1 MKINWKLFFI
11 LWVLCIFGVLSI
23 IPYQLSL
30 VGGLDNL
37 QMPFYLLIISTLV
50 NNSILFAIVI
60 FLGLLI
66 APKVGL
72 GLPFLEGWL
81 NKEKVNGGLKSVV
94 PLSVGLGIL
103 AGVFIIGFD
112 FIFSMLGSGTPG
124 NLATP
129 PAWEGL
135 LSSFYGG
142 INEEVLMRLFVM
154 SLLVYITFRI
164 KKTDDGKPTAI
175 GVWFSIVLAALIF
188 GAGHLPT
195 VMASGPLT
203 PLVVARIL
211 LLNGIGG
218 IIFGWLYWKKGLES
232 AMISHFTAD
241 LVLHVLLPILTLG
254 L

>member
-11 LWVLCIFGVLSI
+11 LWVLCLLGVLSI

-30 VGGLDNL
+30 LGVDNI
-37 QMPFYLLIISTLV
+37 QVPFYMLIISTLV
-50 NNSILFAIVI
+50 NNSILFAIII

-72 GLPFLEGWL
+72 GLPLLEGWL
-81 NKEKVNGGLKSVV
+81 KKEKVKDDLKSIL

-103 AGVFIIGFD
+103 AGVLIIAFD
-112 FIFSMLGSGTPG
+112 FIFAILGPNIPA
-124 NLATP
+124 NLTIP
-129 PAWEGL
+129 SAWQGL

-154 SLLVYITFRI
+154 SFLVYITFRI
-164 KKTDDGKPTAI
+164 KKTDDGRPTRW
-175 GVWFSIVLAALIF
+175 GVWISIVLASLIF

-195 VMASGPLT
+195 LMAVGPLT
-203 PLVVARIL
+203 PLMVIRTLI
-211 LLNGIGG
+211 LNGIGG

-241 LVLHVLLPILTLG
+241 IVLHVLLPLLALG
-254 L
+254 V